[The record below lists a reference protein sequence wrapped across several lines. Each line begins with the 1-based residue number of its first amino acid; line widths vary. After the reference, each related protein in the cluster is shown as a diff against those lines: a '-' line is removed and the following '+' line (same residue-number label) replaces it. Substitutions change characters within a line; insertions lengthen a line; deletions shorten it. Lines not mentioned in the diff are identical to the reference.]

1 LVVLCRINFSIYST
15 QFSTATIAKKKE
27 GMDSF
32 NPTNGISSTNT
43 DSTDSRFNLLERTL
57 EQFQENA
64 RHMGVIASDFTPK
77 SQEPLN
83 QKVHT
88 MISGLQELDNL
99 KNQFTDVR
107 VPIELLDYLDQGKN
121 PQLYTRE
128 CLERTK
134 QKNKEVNGK
143 IEIYKKFHA
152 HLLQELGQEMPS
164 DTMAYLNVR
173 NKAGAANNSN
183 ANGKNGMSGNG

>member
-1 LVVLCRINFSIYST
+1 
-15 QFSTATIAKKKE
+15 
-27 GMDSF
+27 MDSI
-32 NPTNGISSTNT
+32 NQSVNNGVSSQQP
-43 DSTDSRFNLLERTL
+43 SDSRFNVLERTL

-64 RHMGVIASDFTPK
+64 RHMGVIASDFTTR

-88 MISGLQELDNL
+88 MISGLQELDLL

-107 VPIELLDYLDQGKN
+107 VPIELLDYLDQGQN

-152 HLLQELGQEMPS
+152 SLLAELSQEMPT
-164 DTMAYLNVR
+164 DTMTYLNIR
-173 NKAGAANNSN
+173 KPRSANKNSN
-183 ANGKNGMSGNG
+183 PTGGN